1 MKKLSVIFLGLTV
14 WSNLSIAQPN
24 TDEAESTETTPPPV
38 AAEGVAGTN
47 VHILNGQEDTGGG
60 FNKYSIRPIH
70 ESDVMYQKTL
80 LRAID
85 LREKQNKPMFS
96 QNKWITKLII
106 EAVKRGDITPY
117 ASDSLEESGKL
128 TIQQFTEAMSI
139 GGAVPTTMEVQD
151 AIQNKI
157 NDGSLDVSGTADT
170 SGTYAKTLNELVQAS
185 GAGEFTPRDLYQM
198 EIKENI
204 IFDKQRSRMYY
215 DIHSITMKIP
225 ADHPDNKKGIELAIA
240 SFSYIDLIN
249 KVFKDNPNAI
259 WYNPQNDAQHKT
271 LADAFELRLFSSYI
285 IKVSNPSDAMLQDI
299 YGDPQR
305 GIMASQWAAFE
316 LLEFEHNL
324 WEF

>member
-1 MKKLSVIFLGLTV
+1 MKKLCVIFLGLTV
-14 WSNLSIAQPN
+14 WSTLSIAQS
-24 TDEAESTETTPPPV
+24 DEAESTETTPQTT
-38 AAEGVAGTN
+38 GTVSGSN
-47 VHILNGQEDTGGG
+47 AHILNGNEDTGGG
-60 FNKYSIRPIH
+60 FNKYSTRPIH

-80 LRAID
+80 IRAVD

-96 QNKWITKLII
+96 QNRWITKLII

-117 ASDSLEESGKL
+117 TTDSLEEGGKL
-128 TIQQFTEAMSI
+128 TIEEFTKAMSI
-139 GGAVPTTMEVQD
+139 GGAVPTDMEVLD

-157 NDGSLDVSGTADT
+157 NDGSLDVAGDT
-170 SGTYAKTLNELVQAS
+170 SGTYAKTLAELIGAS
-185 GAGEFTPRDLYQM
+185 GAGEFMPRDLYQM

-225 ADHPDNKKGIELAIA
+225 ADHPDNKKGIELAVA
-240 SFSYIDLIN
+240 SFSYRDLVE

-259 WYNPQNDAQHKT
+259 WFNPQNDAQHKS

-285 IKVSNPSDAMLQDI
+285 IKVSNPKDEMLQDT
-299 YGDPQR
+299 YGDPQI
-305 GIMASQWAAFE
+305 GIMASQWAAFT
-316 LLEFEHNL
+316 LLEYEHNL

>member
-14 WSNLSIAQPN
+14 WSNLSIAQPDTN
-24 TDEAESTETTPPPV
+24 EAESTGTTTQSG
-38 AAEGVAGTN
+38 AAEATGSN
-47 VHILNGQEDTGGG
+47 VHILNGNEDTGGG
-60 FNKYSIRPIH
+60 FNKYSTRPIH

-80 LRAID
+80 IRAID
-85 LREKQNKPMFS
+85 LREKQNRPMFS

-117 ASDSLEESGKL
+117 TTDSLEEGGKL
-128 TIQQFTEAMSI
+128 TIEEFTKAMSI
-139 GGAVPTTMEVQD
+139 GGAIPTPMEVQD

-157 NDGSLDVSGTADT
+157 NDGSLDVTGDT
-170 SGTYAKTLNELVQAS
+170 SGTYGKTLNEMVQAS
-185 GAGEFTPRDLYQM
+185 GAGEFSPRDLYQM

-225 ADHPDNKKGIELAIA
+225 ADHPDNKKGIEMAIA
-240 SFSYIDLIN
+240 SFSYKDLVE

-259 WYNPQNDAQHKT
+259 WYNPQNDAQHKS

-285 IKVSNPSDAMLQDI
+285 IKVSNPNDAMLQDI

-316 LLEFEHNL
+316 LLEYEHNL

>member
-1 MKKLSVIFLGLTV
+1 MKKLGVIFLGLTV
-14 WSNLSIAQPN
+14 WSTLSIAQ
-24 TDEAESTETTPPPV
+24 TGDEAESTDTTP
-38 AAEGVAGTN
+38 AAGGTTTGGA
-47 VHILNGQEDTGGG
+47 VHILNGNEDTGGG
-60 FNKYSIRPIH
+60 FNKYSVRPIH
-70 ESDVMYQKTL
+70 ESDVMYQKTII
-80 LRAID
+80 RAMD

-117 ASDSLEESGKL
+117 TTDSLQEGGKL
-128 TIQQFTEAMSI
+128 TIDEFSKAMSI
-139 GGAVPTTMEVQD
+139 GGAVPTTMDVQD

-157 NDGSLDVSGTADT
+157 NDGSLDPATQDTTGTFN
-170 SGTYAKTLNELVQAS
+170 KTLAELVAAS
-185 GAGEFTPRDLYQM
+185 GAGEFMPRDLYQM
-198 EIKENI
+198 EIKEFI

-215 DIHSITMKIP
+215 DIHSITIKIP
-225 ADHPDNKKGIELAIA
+225 ADHPDNKKGIEMVVA
-240 SFSYIDLIN
+240 SFEYKELLE

-299 YGDPQR
+299 YGDPER

-316 LLEFEHNL
+316 LLEYEHNL

>member
-1 MKKLSVIFLGLTV
+1 MKKLGVILLGLTV
-14 WSNLSIAQPN
+14 WSSLSIAQGN
-24 TDEAESTETTPPPV
+24 EAESTGTTGETHQSEPEV
-38 AAEGVAGTN
+38 GTK
-47 VHILNGQEDTGGG
+47 VSILNGQQDNGGG
-60 FNKYSIRPIH
+60 FNKYSVRPIH
-70 ESDVMYQKTL
+70 ESDVMYQKTII
-80 LRAID
+80 RAMD

-117 ASDSLEESGKL
+117 TTDSLEEGSKL
-128 TIQQFTEAMSI
+128 TIAEFTQAMSI
-139 GGAVPTTMEVQD
+139 GGAVPSEMEVMD
-151 AIQNKI
+151 AVQNKI
-157 NDGSLDVSGTADT
+157 NDGTLDVTKDT
-170 SGTYAKTLNELVQAS
+170 TGTYAKTLSELVAAS
-185 GAGEFTPRDLYQM
+185 GAGEFMPRDLYQM

-215 DIHSITMKIP
+215 DIHCITMKIP
-225 ADHPDNKKGIELAIA
+225 ADHPDNKKGIEMAIA
-240 SFSYIDLIN
+240 SFSYRDLIE

-285 IKVSNPSDAMLQDI
+285 IKVSNPTDAMLQDI
-299 YGDPQR
+299 YGDPER

-316 LLEFEHNL
+316 LLEYEHNL

>member
-1 MKKLSVIFLGLTV
+1 MKKLGVIFLGLTV
-14 WSNLSIAQPN
+14 WSNLSLAQP
-24 TDEAESTETTPPPV
+24 DEAESTDTTP
-38 AAEGVAGTN
+38 AAGGTTTGGA
-47 VHILNGQEDTGGG
+47 VHILNGNEDTGGG
-60 FNKYSIRPIH
+60 FNKYSVRPIH
-70 ESDVMYQKTL
+70 ESDVMYQKTII
-80 LRAID
+80 RAMD

-117 ASDSLEESGKL
+117 TTDSLQEGGKL
-128 TIQQFTEAMSI
+128 TIADFSKAMSI
-139 GGAVPTTMEVQD
+139 GGAVPTTMDVQD

-157 NDGSLDVSGTADT
+157 NDGSLDPATQDTTGTFN
-170 SGTYAKTLNELVQAS
+170 KTLAELVAAS
-185 GAGEFTPRDLYQM
+185 GAGEFMPRDLYQM
-198 EIKENI
+198 EIKEFI

-215 DIHSITMKIP
+215 DIHSITIKIP
-225 ADHPDNKKGIELAIA
+225 ADHPDNKKGIEMVVA
-240 SFSYIDLIN
+240 SFEYKELLE

-299 YGDPQR
+299 YGDPER

-316 LLEFEHNL
+316 LLEYEHNL

>member
-1 MKKLSVIFLGLTV
+1 MKKLGVIFLGLTV

-24 TDEAESTETTPPPV
+24 DEAESTGTTTSTGGI
-38 AAEGVAGTN
+38 AEGTSI
-47 VHILNGQEDTGGG
+47 HILNGQEDTGGG

-70 ESDVMYQKTL
+70 ESDVMYQKTIV
-80 LRAID
+80 RAMD

-96 QNKWITKLII
+96 QNRWITKLII

-117 ASDSLEESGKL
+117 TTDSLEEGGKL
-128 TIQQFTEAMSI
+128 TIDEFSKAMSI

-151 AIQNKI
+151 AVQNKI
-157 NDGSLDVSGTADT
+157 NDGSLDPATQDTTGTFD
-170 SGTYAKTLNELVQAS
+170 KTLAELIAAS
-185 GAGEFTPRDLYQM
+185 GAGEFMPRDLYQM

-215 DIHSITMKIP
+215 DIHSVTIKIP
-225 ADHPDNKKGIELAIA
+225 ADHPDNKKGIEMVVA
-240 SFSYIDLIN
+240 SFSFRDLLE

-299 YGDPQR
+299 YGDPER

-316 LLEFEHNL
+316 LLEYEHNL

>member
-14 WSNLSIAQPN
+14 WSNLGIAQPGTN
-24 TDEAESTETTPPPV
+24 EAESTGTTTQTG
-38 AAEGVAGTN
+38 AAGAGTK
-47 VHILNGQEDTGGG
+47 VSILNGQEDNGGG

-70 ESDVMYQKTL
+70 ESDIMYQKTL
-80 LRAID
+80 IRAID

-117 ASDSLEESGKL
+117 TTDSLEEGGKL
-128 TIQQFTEAMSI
+128 TIEEFSQAMSI
-139 GGAVPTTMEVQD
+139 GGAVPSTMDIQD

-157 NDGSLDVSGTADT
+157 NDGSLDVTTDTTGTF
-170 SGTYAKTLNELVQAS
+170 AKTLNELVQAS

-215 DIHSITMKIP
+215 DIHAITIKIP
-225 ADHPDNKKGIELAIA
+225 ADHPDNKKGIEMAVA
-240 SFSYIDLIN
+240 SFSYIDLVN

-259 WYNPQNDAQHKT
+259 WYNPQNDAQHKS

-285 IKVSNPSDAMLQDI
+285 IKVSNPTDAMLQDI

>member
-1 MKKLSVIFLGLTV
+1 MKKLSVIFLGLTI
-14 WSNLSIAQPN
+14 WSNLSIAQN
-24 TDEAESTETTPPPV
+24 EAESTEPTPQTGG
-38 AAEGVAGTN
+38 AAGA
-47 VHILNGQEDTGGG
+47 VHLLNGQEDTGGG
-60 FNKYSIRPIH
+60 FNKYSTRPIH

-80 LRAID
+80 IRAID

-117 ASDSLEESGKL
+117 ATDSLEEGGKL
-128 TIQQFTEAMSI
+128 TIEEFSKAMSI
-139 GGAVPTTMEVQD
+139 GGAEPTEMEVQD

-157 NDGSLDVSGTADT
+157 NDGSLDASKDT
-170 SGTYAKTLNELVQAS
+170 SGTYAKTLAELVGAS

-225 ADHPDNKKGIELAIA
+225 ADHPDNKKGIEMAIA
-240 SFSYIDLIN
+240 SFSYKDLTE

-259 WYNPQNDAQHKT
+259 WYNPQNDAQHKS

-316 LLEFEHNL
+316 LLEYEHNL

>member
-1 MKKLSVIFLGLTV
+1 MKKLGVIFLALTV
-14 WSNLSIAQPN
+14 WSNLSIAQVN
-24 TDEAESTETTPPPV
+24 TGDAEQDEVVPTPTNDQKST
-38 AAEGVAGTN
+38 AGGA

-80 LRAID
+80 IRAVD

-117 ASDSLEESGKL
+117 KTDSLEEGGKL
-128 TIQQFTEAMSI
+128 TIDEFSKAMSI

-151 AIQNKI
+151 AVQNKI
-157 NDGSLDVSGTADT
+157 NDGSLDVTTDT
-170 SGTYAKTLNELVQAS
+170 SGTFDKTLAELIGAS
-185 GAGEFTPRDLYQM
+185 GAGEFMPRDLYQL
-198 EIKENI
+198 EIKEFI

-215 DIHSITMKIP
+215 DIHAVTMKIP
-225 ADHPDNKKGIELAIA
+225 ADHPDNKKGIEMVVA
-240 SFSYIDLIN
+240 SFSYKDLVE

-299 YGDPQR
+299 YGDPER

-316 LLEFEHNL
+316 LLEYEHNL

>member
-1 MKKLSVIFLGLTV
+1 MKKLGVIFLGLTI
-14 WSNLSIAQPN
+14 WSTLSIAQS
-24 TDEAESTETTPPPV
+24 DEAESTETTPTTGGG
-38 AAEGVAGTN
+38 AAEGTN

-70 ESDVMYQKTL
+70 ESDVMYQKTII
-80 LRAID
+80 RAMD

-96 QNKWITKLII
+96 QNRWITKLII

-117 ASDSLEESGKL
+117 TTDSLEEGGKL
-128 TIQQFTEAMSI
+128 TIDEFSKAMSI

-151 AIQNKI
+151 AVQNKI
-157 NDGSLDVSGTADT
+157 NDGSLDPTTQDTTGTFD
-170 SGTYAKTLNELVQAS
+170 KTLAELIAAS
-185 GAGEFTPRDLYQM
+185 GAGEFMPRDLYQM

-215 DIHSITMKIP
+215 DIHSVTIKIP
-225 ADHPDNKKGIELAIA
+225 ADHPDNKKGIEMVVA
-240 SFSYIDLIN
+240 SFSFRDLLE

-299 YGDPQR
+299 YGDPER

-316 LLEFEHNL
+316 LLEYEHNL